1 MNVLEL
7 PQRPISPEQ
16 EPPLPPAPEKEP
28 PLPAAPGPG
37 LLQGGLRRLAD
48 AALDRVDPV
57 GFGRAI
63 AIEAAGLLRHP
74 LSTAGAIAR
83 WANGALVATGVSAAR
98 AVGAPSEG
106 PMPLPAKDRR
116 FGDKTWT
123 ENALFFWLLQHHLL
137 REQLAKELV
146 GIAKLEETTERK
158 ARMASQL
165 LVDALAPTNFFLT
178 NPNALRRAFETGGL
192 SALRG
197 LRKWM
202 DDLRTREGWPRLVDR
217 STFEVGKNLASTPGK
232 VVYRNRLFELI
243 QYAPQ
248 TATVHAVPLLCSP
261 PFINKYYIMDLAPGR
276 SFVEWAVK
284 NGHTT
289 FCMSYRNPDLSL
301 RDVGFGDY
309 LLEGPLEALRVVKE
323 ITGASKVNVAA
334 LCVGGTLATMMAAYL
349 VASGDRS
356 LNSLTLMNTLVDF
369 SEPGPLGAYTDR
381 PTVERLLRRV
391 QRKGLLE
398 SQEMERTFNLLRPND
413 LYFNYFGVA
422 WMMGEGPPGFDLLA
436 WNDDGTRVPARLL
449 SEYLRGCYLDNALAR
464 DEMTVRGQR
473 LRLGAVQQD
482 TFIVGAVED
491 HITPWRS
498 AFRTTSLL
506 GGKVEFV
513 LSSSG
518 HIAGVVKPPS
528 KSAAYWLQEQLQETP
543 EAWQVG
549 TARHADTWWH
559 LWAKWIEARA
569 GARRPAPERA
579 GNDEHLPLGE
589 APGLYVTER

>member
-7 PQRPISPEQ
+7 PQRPAVEE
-16 EPPLPPAPEKEP
+16 EPPPPVPS
-28 PLPAAPGPG
+28 APGP
-37 LLQGGLRRLAD
+37 LQGGLRRIAD

-57 GFGRAI
+57 GFGRAL
-63 AIEAAGLLRHP
+63 AVEAAGLLRHP

-83 WANGALVATGVSAAR
+83 WANGALVAAGASAVR

-116 FGDKTWT
+116 FGDRTWS

-137 REQLAKELV
+137 REQLAKDLV
-146 GIAKLEETTERK
+146 AIARLEDGTERK

-178 NPNALRRAFETGGL
+178 NPVALRRAFETGGL
-192 SALRG
+192 STLRG
-197 LRKWM
+197 VRKWL
-202 DDLRTREGWPRLVDR
+202 DDLRTREGWPRLVDT
-217 STFEVGKNLASTPGK
+217 SSFELGKNIGCTPGK

-248 TATVHAVPLLCSP
+248 TETVHAVPLLCSP

-289 FCMSYRNPDLSL
+289 FCMSYRNPDRTL
-301 RDVGFGDY
+301 RDVGLGDY
-309 LLEGPLEALRVVKE
+309 VLEGPAEALRVVKE
-323 ITGASKVNVAA
+323 ITGAPKVDVAA
-334 LCVGGTLATMMAAYL
+334 LCAGGTLATMMAAYL
-349 VASGDRS
+349 AASGDDS
-356 LNSLTLMNTLVDF
+356 VNSLTLMNTLVDF

-391 QRKGLLE
+391 NRNGVLE
-398 SQEMERTFNLLRPND
+398 SKEMARTFNLLRPND
-413 LYFNYFGVA
+413 LYFNYFGSA
-422 WMMGEGPPGFDLLA
+422 WMMGEEPPGFDLLA
-436 WNDDGTRVPARLL
+436 WNDDGTRVGARLL
-449 SEYLRGCYLDNALAR
+449 DEYLRGCYLDNALAR
-464 DEMTVRGQR
+464 DEMVIRGKR
-473 LRLGAVQQD
+473 LRLEAVKQD

-506 GGKVEFV
+506 GGKVQFV

-518 HIAGVVKPPS
+518 HIAGVVNPPS
-528 KSAAYWLQEQLQETP
+528 KSAAFWLQEQLQETP
-543 EAWQVG
+543 EAWHNAS
-549 TARHADTWWH
+549 TRHADTWWN
-559 LWAKWIEARA
+559 LWASWIKPRS
-569 GARRPAPERA
+569 GQKVPAPAALGSAEFP
-579 GNDEHLPLGE
+579 PLAD
-589 APGLYVTER
+589 APGLYVNER

>member
-1 MNVLEL
+1 MTVVEL
-7 PQRPISPEQ
+7 PQRSPRMEE
-16 EPPLPPAPEKEP
+16 EPPLPPPA
-28 PLPAAPGPG
+28 LPPGPVRTG
-37 LLQGGLRRLAD
+37 FRRLMD
-48 AALDRVDPV
+48 ETLDRVDPV
-57 GFGRAI
+57 GFGRAL
-63 AIEAAGLLRHP
+63 AVEAAGLARHP
-74 LSTAGAIAR
+74 VSTAGALAR
-83 WANGALVATGVSAAR
+83 WANGAMVAAGVGLAR
-98 AVGAPSEG
+98 AAGAPSEG

-116 FGDKTWT
+116 FGDRTWS
-123 ENALFFWLLQHHLL
+123 ENALFFWLLQQHLL
-137 REQLAKELV
+137 REQLAKELLEV
-146 GIAKLEETTERK
+146 SGVEETT
-158 ARMASQL
+158 ARRAKMASQL

-178 NPNALRRAFETGGL
+178 NPSAIRRAFESGGL

-197 LRKWM
+197 LRMWL
-202 DDLRTREGWPRLVDR
+202 DDLRTREGWPRLVNR
-217 STFEVGKNLASTPGK
+217 SGFEVGKNLASTPGK

-248 TATVHAVPLLCSP
+248 TEKVHAVPLLCSP

-289 FCMSYRNPDLSL
+289 FCMSYRNPDVTLA
-301 RDVGFGDY
+301 DVGFGDY

-323 ITGASKVNVAA
+323 ITGAPKVDVAA
-334 LCVGGTLATMMAAYL
+334 LCVGGTLATMLAAYL

-391 QRKGLLE
+391 TRHGLLE
-398 SQEMERTFNLLRPND
+398 SQEMARTFNLLRPND
-413 LYFNYFGVA
+413 LYFNYFGSA
-422 WMMGEGPPGFDLLA
+422 WMMGEEPPGFDLLA

-464 DEMTVRGQR
+464 NEMTIQGKR
-473 LRLGAVQQD
+473 LRLGAVKQD

-506 GGKVEFV
+506 GGKVQFV

-518 HIAGVVKPPS
+518 HIAGVVNPPS
-528 KSAAYWLQEQLQETP
+528 KSAAYWLQEHLQETP
-543 EAWQVG
+543 EAWQ
-549 TARHADTWWH
+549 
-559 LWAKWIEARA
+559 A
-569 GARRPAPERA
+569 G
-579 GNDEHLPLGE
+579 
-589 APGLYVTER
+589 

>member
-7 PQRPISPEQ
+7 PQRPVAAE
-16 EPPLPPAPEKEP
+16 EKPPLPV
-28 PLPAAPGPG
+28 PAAPAPV
-37 LLQGGLRRLAD
+37 QGGLRRLAD

-57 GFGRAI
+57 GFGRAL
-63 AIEAAGLLRHP
+63 AVEAASLLRRP
-74 LSTAGAIAR
+74 LSTAGALAR
-83 WANGALVATGVSAAR
+83 WANGALVATGVSAVR
-98 AVGAPSEG
+98 AVGAPSQG
-106 PMPLPAKDRR
+106 PMPVPAKDRR
-116 FGDKTWT
+116 FGDKTWS

-137 REQLAKELV
+137 REQLAKELLAV
-146 GIAKLEETTERK
+146 AALEETTERK

-192 SALRG
+192 STLRG
-197 LRKWM
+197 LRTWL

-217 STFEVGKNLASTPGK
+217 STFEVGKNLACTPGK

-248 TATVHAVPLLCSP
+248 TETVHAVPLLCSP
-261 PFINKYYIMDLAPGR
+261 PFINKFYIMDLAPGR

-309 LLEGPLEALRVVKE
+309 LLEGPVEALRVVKE
-323 ITGASKVNVAA
+323 ITGAPKVDVAA

-349 VASGDRS
+349 AAIGDRS

-381 PTVERLLRRV
+381 PTIERLLRRV
-391 QRKGLLE
+391 TRNGLLE
-398 SQEMERTFNLLRPND
+398 SQKMARTFNLLRPND
-413 LYFNYFGVA
+413 LYFNYFGSA
-422 WMMGEGPPGFDLLA
+422 WMMGEEPPGFDLLA
-436 WNDDGTRVPARLL
+436 WNDDGTRIPARLL

-464 DEMTVRGQR
+464 DEMTIRGKR
-473 LRLGAVQQD
+473 LRLGTVTQD

-498 AFRTTSLL
+498 AFRATSLL
-506 GGKVEFV
+506 GGKVQFV

-518 HIAGVVKPPS
+518 HIAGVVNPPS
-528 KSAAYWLQEQLQETP
+528 KNAAFWLHEQLQETP
-543 EAWQVG
+543 EAWHIAS
-549 TARHADTWWH
+549 TRHADTWWNA
-559 LWAKWIEARA
+559 WATWMKARS
-569 GARRPAPERA
+569 GEQVRPPAAPGSDA
-579 GNDEHLPLGE
+579 FPPLAD
-589 APGLYVTER
+589 APGLYVNER

>member
-7 PQRPISPEQ
+7 PQRPIAPDQ
-16 EPPLPPAPEKEP
+16 EPPLPPVPE
-28 PLPAAPGPG
+28 PGPEPV
-37 LLQGGLRRLAD
+37 QGGLRRLAD
-48 AALDRVDPV
+48 AALDRLDPV
-57 GFGRAI
+57 GFGRAL
-63 AIEAAGLLRHP
+63 AIGAAGLLRHP
-74 LSTAGAIAR
+74 VSTAGAIAR

-106 PMPLPAKDRR
+106 PLPLPAKDRR

-165 LVDALAPTNFFLT
+165 LVDALAPSNFFLT

-192 SALRG
+192 STIRG
-197 LRKWM
+197 VRKWL

-217 STFEVGKNLASTPGK
+217 STFELGKNIASTKGK

-248 TATVHAVPLLCSP
+248 TPTVHAVPLLCSP

-289 FCMSYRNPDLSL
+289 FCMSYRNPDVSL
-301 RDVGFGDY
+301 ADVGFGDY

-334 LCVGGTLATMMAAYL
+334 LCVGGTLATMLAAYL
-349 VASGDRS
+349 AATGDPS

-391 QRKGLLE
+391 TRHGLLE
-398 SQEMERTFNLLRPND
+398 SQEMARTFNLLRPND
-413 LYFNYFGVA
+413 LYFNYFGSA
-422 WMMGEGPPGFDLLA
+422 WMMGEEPPGFDLLA

-464 DEMTVRGQR
+464 DEMTIQGKR
-473 LRLGAVQQD
+473 LRLGAVKQD
-482 TFIVGAVED
+482 TFIVGAMED

-518 HIAGVVKPPS
+518 HIAGVVNPPS
-528 KSAAYWLQEQLQETP
+528 KSAAYWLHEQLQENP
-543 EAWQVG
+543 EAWHIAS
-549 TARHADTWWH
+549 TRHGDTWWNE
-559 LWAKWIEARA
+559 WAKWMKARS
-569 GARRPAPERA
+569 GDQVPAPA
-579 GNDEHLPLGE
+579 GVGSDEFPPLAD
-589 APGLYVTER
+589 APGLYVLER